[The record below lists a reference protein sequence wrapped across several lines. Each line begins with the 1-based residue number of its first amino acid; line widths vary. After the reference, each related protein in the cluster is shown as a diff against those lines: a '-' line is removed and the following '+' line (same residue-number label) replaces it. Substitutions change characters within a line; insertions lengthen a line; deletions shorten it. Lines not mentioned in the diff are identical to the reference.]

1 MKRSVRVDLQE
12 ILLYAVAIGAV
23 LSIVAVLFY
32 MWKSGNRKD
41 EKTMA
46 KEDEKEEKNP
56 VFKVKRSVSAD
67 EANKA
72 RNELKVLNL
81 ESEITSY
88 ALTRLYEAE
97 AEGKISEEERKRLLE
112 SYKRK
117 MEDLERQI
125 NNFQLLSGLHELE
138 KAQEELVNTFYG
150 KFGEITKKVDD
161 LRAKLGI
168 ASKEEVIKS
177 PKSQEEEKKEEAK
190 PASSKVRH
198 EEAKPKR
205 TDAEE
210 RIEKIREEVL
220 KVLERLEQIETEA

>member
-1 MKRSVRVDLQE
+1 MDLQE

-23 LSIVAVLFY
+23 FCIVIVLFY
-32 MWKSGNRKD
+32 MRKSGNRKD

-46 KEDEKEEKNP
+46 KEDEKEETTP
-56 VFKVKRSVSAD
+56 VFKVKRSVSVD
-67 EANKA
+67 EATKA
-72 RNELKVLNL
+72 RNELKLLNL
-81 ESEITSY
+81 EREITSY
-88 ALTRLYEAE
+88 ALTRLYEVE
-97 AEGKISEEERKRLLE
+97 AEGKISEEERKPLLE

-117 MEDLERQI
+117 MEDLEKQI

-150 KFGEITKKVDD
+150 KFGDINKKVDD
-161 LRAKLGI
+161 LRTKLGI
-168 ASKEEVIKS
+168 ASKEAVIKS
-177 PKSQEEEKKEEAK
+177 PKSQEEEKKEESK

-198 EEAKPKR
+198 EEAKPKT

>member
-1 MKRSVRVDLQE
+1 MDLQE

-23 LSIVAVLFY
+23 FCIAIVLFFL
-32 MWKSGNRKD
+32 MKNGNRKD
-41 EKTMA
+41 EKAMA
-46 KEDEKEEKNP
+46 KEDEKEEKTP

-67 EANKA
+67 EANNA

-81 ESEITSY
+81 EKEITSY

-97 AEGKISEEERKRLLE
+97 TEGKISEEERKRLLE

-117 MEDLERQI
+117 MEGLEKQI
-125 NNFQLLSGLHELE
+125 NDFQLLSGLHELE
-138 KAQEELVNTFYG
+138 KAQEDLVNTFYG
-150 KFGEITKKVDD
+150 KFGEITKNVDD
-161 LRAKLGI
+161 LRAKLGVV
-168 ASKEEVIKS
+168 SKKEVIKS
-177 PKSQEEEKKEEAK
+177 PESQEEKKGEPK
-190 PASSKVRH
+190 PASKVRH

-210 RIEKIREEVL
+210 RIEKIRDEVL